1 MTYSKCIATPGN
13 FANMFYADRA
23 ISGTWYRAAQ
33 APENTGGAAVGNG
46 SANGG
51 NANGGLGGNA
61 NGGNVKL
68 LFTNRENSYS
78 KQCKH
83 CQKNSMR

>member
-1 MTYSKCIATPGN
+1 
-13 FANMFYADRA
+13 MFYGDRA
-23 ISGTWYRAAQ
+23 TSGTWYRAAQ
-33 APENTGGAAVGNG
+33 APENTGGAGVGSG
-46 SANGG
+46 STNGG